1 MSAGIRRRR
10 GNLDI
15 WPGFVD
21 ALTSLLLVMIF
32 MMLMFAIGQFVLSD
46 ALAGKSKSLDS
57 LNDRVQQLTLSAQ
70 KNEDIRRSLDARIA
84 ELSRLLGTTQEE
96 RDRYKGSLEE
106 KDARVA
112 ALSNDI
118 VALEALKLQLES
130 EMAQL
135 LAKVNASGQEL
146 QNKDARIADLDHQM
160 KALLAERI
168 NDLQKYRSE
177 FFGKL
182 KEALGNRGDI
192 KIVGDRFVVP
202 SDILYGSGSAEL
214 GVEAQAS
221 LSKLVNTIK
230 DVSKNIPDSVGW
242 VLRIDGHTD
251 RVPIATERFPSNWE
265 LSTARAVAIVKFLI
279 AQGIPANHLSANGF
293 GQYQPVDDVDTPAAH
308 AKNRRIEFQLTN
320 R

>member
-32 MMLMFAIGQFVLSD
+32 MMLLFAIGQFVLSD
-46 ALAGKSKSLDS
+46 ALSGKSKSLES
-57 LNDRVQQLTLSAQ
+57 LNDRVRQLTLAVE
-70 KNEDIRRSLDARIA
+70 KNDDIRRSLDARIA
-84 ELSRLLGTTQEE
+84 QLSQLLGAVQEE
-96 RDRYKGSLEE
+96 RDRYKGSLNE
-106 KDARVA
+106 KEARAA

-118 VALEALKLQLES
+118 LALEALKRQLES

-146 QNKDARIADLDHQM
+146 QARDARIADLDQQLKIM
-160 KALLAERI
+160 LAERV

-182 KEALGNRGDI
+182 KEALGDRGDI

-202 SDILYGSGSAEL
+202 SDVLYGSGSADL
-214 GVEAQAS
+214 GPDAQAN

-251 RVPIATERFPSNWE
+251 RMPIATERFPSNWE

-293 GQYQPVDDVDTPAAH
+293 GQYQPVDASDNPVAF

>member
-32 MMLMFAIGQFVLSD
+32 MMLLFAIGQFVLSD

-57 LNDRVQQLTLSAQ
+57 LNDRVRQLTLSVE
-70 KNEDIRRSLDARIA
+70 KNDDIRRTLDARIA
-84 ELSRLLGTTQEE
+84 ELSRLLGAAEEE
-96 RDRYKGSLEE
+96 RNRYKGSLEE
-106 KDARVA
+106 KEARAA

-118 VALEALKLQLES
+118 VALETLKRQLES

-146 QNKDARIADLDHQM
+146 QSRDARIADLDNQL
-160 KALLAERI
+160 KILLAERV

-182 KEALGNRGDI
+182 KEALGNRDDI

-202 SDILYGSGSAEL
+202 SDILYGSGSADL
-214 GVEAQAS
+214 GPDAQAS
-221 LSKLVNTIK
+221 LTKLVNTIK

-293 GQYQPVDDVDTPAAH
+293 GQYQPVDSSDNPAAY
-308 AKNRRIEFQLTN
+308 ARNRRIEFQLTN

>member
-106 KDARVA
+106 RDARLA

-118 VALEALKLQLES
+118 VALEALKRQLES

-146 QNKDARIADLDHQM
+146 QTKDARIADLDHQM

-182 KEALGNRGDI
+182 KEALGNRDDI

-214 GVEAQAS
+214 GAEAQAS

-230 DVSKNIPDSVGW
+230 GVSKNIPDSVGW

-293 GQYQPVDDVDTPAAH
+293 GQYQPVDDADAPAAH

>member
-32 MMLMFAIGQFVLSD
+32 MMLLFAIGQFVLSD
-46 ALAGKSKSLDS
+46 ALSGKSKSLES
-57 LNDRVQQLTLSAQ
+57 LNDRVRQLTLAVE
-70 KNEDIRRSLDARIA
+70 KNDDIRRSLDARIA
-84 ELSRLLGTTQEE
+84 QLSQLLGAVQEE
-96 RDRYKGSLEE
+96 RDRYKGSLNE
-106 KDARVA
+106 KEARAA

-118 VALEALKLQLES
+118 LALEALKRQLES

-146 QNKDARIADLDHQM
+146 QARDARIADLDQQLKIM
-160 KALLAERI
+160 LAERV

-202 SDILYGSGSAEL
+202 SDILYGSGSADL
-214 GVEAQAS
+214 GPDAQAN

-251 RVPIATERFPSNWE
+251 RMPIATERFPSNWE

-293 GQYQPVDDVDTPAAH
+293 GQYQPVDASDNPVAF

>member
-32 MMLMFAIGQFVLSD
+32 MMLLFAVGQFVLSD
-46 ALAGKSKSLDS
+46 ALAGKSRSLDS
-57 LNDRVQQLTLSAQ
+57 LNDRVRQLTLSVQ
-70 KNEDIRRSLDARIA
+70 KNDDIRRTLDARIA

-96 RDRYKGSLEE
+96 RDRYKGTLDE
-106 KDARVA
+106 KEARA
-112 ALSNDI
+112 TALSNDI
-118 VALEALKLQLES
+118 MALETLKRQLES

-146 QNKDARIADLDHQM
+146 QARDARIADLDHQL
-160 KALLAERI
+160 KILLAERV

-182 KEALGNRGDI
+182 KEALGNRDDI

-202 SDILYGSGSAEL
+202 SDILYGSGSADL
-214 GVEAQAS
+214 GADAQAS

-293 GQYQPVDDVDTPAAH
+293 GQYQPVDASENPAAY
-308 AKNRRIEFQLTN
+308 ARNRRIEFQLTN

>member
-32 MMLMFAIGQFVLSD
+32 MMLLFAIGQFVLSD

-57 LNDRVQQLTLSAQ
+57 LNDRVRQLTLSVQ
-70 KNEDIRRSLDARIA
+70 KNDDIRRTLDARIA

-96 RDRYKGSLEE
+96 RDRFKGSLEE
-106 KDARVA
+106 KEARA
-112 ALSNDI
+112 TALSNDI
-118 VALEALKLQLES
+118 VALETLKRQLES

-146 QNKDARIADLDHQM
+146 QARDARIADLDHQL
-160 KALLAERI
+160 KILLAERV

-182 KEALGNRGDI
+182 KEALGNRDDI

-202 SDILYGSGSAEL
+202 SDILYGSGSADL
-214 GVEAQAS
+214 GPDAQAS

-251 RVPIATERFPSNWE
+251 RIPIATERFPSNWE

-293 GQYQPVDDVDTPAAH
+293 GQYQPVDASDNPTAYAR
-308 AKNRRIEFQLTN
+308 NRRIEFQLTN